1 MKTKFLRKNEKKN
14 VKMISEAVIFS
25 LKKAINDQEAI
36 PLERQIRI
44 STGQRLD
51 QNPRN
56 RSHGLVL
63 KYDKTF
69 ILSNVKDIRN
79 AIYMYIK

>member
-1 MKTKFLRKNEKKN
+1 
-14 VKMISEAVIFS
+14 MISEAVIFS
-25 LKKAINDQEAI
+25 SKKKSINDQEAI

-56 RSHGLVL
+56 RSHGMVL
-63 KYDKTF
+63 KYDETF

-79 AIYMYIK
+79 AFYMKIK

>member
-1 MKTKFLRKNEKKN
+1 
-14 VKMISEAVIFS
+14 MISEAVIFI
-25 LKKAINDQEAI
+25 LKRSINDQEAI

-79 AIYMYIK
+79 AFYMKIKWLTLTKKK

>member
-1 MKTKFLRKNEKKN
+1 
-14 VKMISEAVIFS
+14 MISEAVIFS
-25 LKKAINDQEAI
+25 SKKSINDQEAI
-36 PLERQIRI
+36 PLEREIRI

-51 QNPRN
+51 QTPRN

-69 ILSNVKDIRN
+69 ILTNIQDLRN
-79 AIYMYIK
+79 AFYMKIK